1 MKIENILRKNI
12 EEYLIDQYSISSLN
26 FDISRTKK
34 DFVGHLTVVL
44 FPLIPIIKKS
54 PNDIAVEIVN
64 YVNSKSE
71 IIQDFNVIQGFLN
84 ISFKDSFLI
93 KVFDSK
99 KNEEKRKKELFL
111 IEFSSPNT
119 NKPLHLG
126 HIRNILLGDS
136 VSRIF
141 QHNSIN
147 VHKTQIINDRGIHIC
162 KSMVAWMKFG
172 NDSSPESEGLKGDHF
187 VGKYYVKYNEEFENQ
202 VKQLVLKGF
211 SEDEAKKNAQI
222 FIEAQEMLLKW
233 EANDKD
239 VINLWKKMNSWVY
252 EGFDQTYKKLN
263 VDFDSMYYES
273 NTYLTGKD
281 IVLEGLSKDIFFKK
295 EDGSIWVDLT
305 SQGLDEKLLLR
316 SDGTSVYITQDIGTA
331 YLRYKDH
338 PAMKGMIYTTGN
350 EQDYHFDVLFKVIGL
365 IGYPWSSKLKHLSYG
380 MVDLPSGKMKSREGT
395 VVDADDLIDQMVEKA
410 KSISE
415 SLGKTND
422 YSDAKKN
429 DLYKTIA
436 LGALKYHILKVDPK
450 KRILFDPNESI
461 DFNGNTGPFIQY
473 TYARIKSLEKKNS
486 NNQDF
491 SKVNITDKE
500 REIILLL
507 SEFDSIA
514 NSSYEN
520 LNPALIANYTY
531 ELVKSFNSFYQSST
545 IIGNKPINSFR
556 IQLSSKVGEQIKI
569 SMNLLGIDCQKEC
582 KKKPLQME
590 WFFLL
595 WLVLCVIICQLQQGY
610 R

>member
-99 KNEEKRKKELFL
+99 KHEEKRKKELFL

-172 NDSSPESEGLKGDHF
+172 SDSTPESEGLKGDHF
-187 VGKYYVKYNEEFENQ
+187 VGKYYVKYNEEFEHQ

-281 IVLEGLSKDIFFKK
+281 IVLEGLNKDIFFKK
-295 EDGSIWVDLT
+295 EDGSIWADLT
-305 SQGLDEKLLLR
+305 NQGLDEKLLLR

-380 MVDLPSGKMKSREGT
+380 MVDLPTGKMKSREGT

-491 SKVNITDKE
+491 SNVNITDKE

-569 SMNLLGIDCQKEC
+569 SMNLLGIDLPER
-582 KKKPLQME
+582 M
-590 WFFLL
+590 
-595 WLVLCVIICQLQQGY
+595 
-610 R
+610 

>member
-1 MKIENILRKNI
+1 MNIENILRKNI
-12 EEYLIDQYSISSLN
+12 EEYLLDQYCIPSLN

-54 PNDIAVEIVN
+54 PNDIAFEIVN
-64 YVNSKSE
+64 FLNSKSE

-93 KVFDSK
+93 SVFDSK
-99 KNEEKRKKELFL
+99 IKENKNQKELFL

-141 QHNSIN
+141 QHNSMN

-187 VGKYYVKYNEEFENQ
+187 VGKYYVKYNEEFEHQ

-281 IVLEGLSKDIFFKK
+281 IVLEGLTKDVFFKK

-338 PAMKGMIYTTGN
+338 PTMKGMIYTTGN

-422 YSDAKKN
+422 YSDHKKN
-429 DLYKTIA
+429 ELYKTIA

-450 KRILFDPNESI
+450 KRILFDPTASI

-473 TYARIKSLEKKNS
+473 TYARIKSLEKKN
-486 NNQDF
+486 NNNLDF
-491 SKVNITDKE
+491 SKVNLNENE
-500 REIILLL
+500 REIIIIL
-507 SEFDSIA
+507 SEFDLIA
-514 NSSYEN
+514 KSACKN
-520 LNPALIANYTY
+520 LNPALIANYIY
-531 ELVKSFNSFYQSST
+531 ELVKSYNSFYQSST
-545 IIGNKPINSFR
+545 ILGNKPINSFR
-556 IQLSSKVGEQIKI
+556 IQLSIKVGEQIKT
-569 SMNLLGIDCQKEC
+569 SMNLLGIDMPER
-582 KKKPLQME
+582 M
-590 WFFLL
+590 
-595 WLVLCVIICQLQQGY
+595 
-610 R
+610 

>member
-12 EEYLIDQYSISSLN
+12 EEYLLDQYSISSLN

-54 PNDIAVEIVN
+54 PNDIAFEIVN

-93 KVFDSK
+93 RVFDSK
-99 KNEEKRKKELFL
+99 KHEEKRKKELFL

-172 NDSSPESEGLKGDHF
+172 SDSTPESEGLKGDHF
-187 VGKYYVKYNEEFENQ
+187 VGKYYVKYNEEFEHQ

-281 IVLEGLSKDIFFKK
+281 IVLEGLNKDIFFKK
-295 EDGSIWVDLT
+295 EDGSIWADLT
-305 SQGLDEKLLLR
+305 NQGLDEKLLLR

-338 PAMKGMIYTTGN
+338 PDMKGMIYTTGN

-380 MVDLPSGKMKSREGT
+380 MVDLPTGKMKSREGT

-491 SKVNITDKE
+491 SNVNITDKE

-569 SMNLLGIDCQKEC
+569 SMNLLGIDLPER
-582 KKKPLQME
+582 M
-590 WFFLL
+590 
-595 WLVLCVIICQLQQGY
+595 
-610 R
+610 

>member
-12 EEYLIDQYSISSLN
+12 EEYLLDQYSISSLN

-54 PNDIAVEIVN
+54 PNDIAFEIVN

-99 KNEEKRKKELFL
+99 KHEEKRKKELFL

-136 VSRIF
+136 ISRIF

-162 KSMVAWMKFG
+162 KSMVAWLKFG
-172 NDSSPESEGLKGDHF
+172 NDSSPETEDLKGDHF
-187 VGKYYVKYNEEFENQ
+187 VGKYYVKYNEEFEHQ

-281 IVLEGLSKDIFFKK
+281 IVLEGLNKDIFFKK
-295 EDGSIWVDLT
+295 EDGSIWADLT
-305 SQGLDEKLLLR
+305 NQGLDEKLLLR

-338 PAMKGMIYTTGN
+338 PDMKGMIYTTGN
-350 EQDYHFDVLFKVIGL
+350 EQDYHFDMLFKVIGL

-380 MVDLPSGKMKSREGT
+380 MVDLPTGKMKSREGT

-491 SKVNITDKE
+491 SNVNITDKE

-569 SMNLLGIDCQKEC
+569 SMNLLGIDLPER
-582 KKKPLQME
+582 M
-590 WFFLL
+590 
-595 WLVLCVIICQLQQGY
+595 
-610 R
+610 

>member
-12 EEYLIDQYSISSLN
+12 EEYLLDQYSISSLN

-64 YVNSKSE
+64 YVNGKSE

-99 KNEEKRKKELFL
+99 KHEEKRKKELFL

-172 NDSSPESEGLKGDHF
+172 SDSTPESEGLKGDHF
-187 VGKYYVKYNEEFENQ
+187 VGKYYVKYNEEFEHQ

-239 VINLWKKMNSWVY
+239 IINLWKKMNSWVY

-281 IVLEGLSKDIFFKK
+281 IVLEGLNKDIFFKK
-295 EDGSIWVDLT
+295 EDGSIWADLT
-305 SQGLDEKLLLR
+305 NQGLDEKLLLR

-338 PAMKGMIYTTGN
+338 PDMKGMIYTTGN

-380 MVDLPSGKMKSREGT
+380 MVDLPTGKMKSREGT

-491 SKVNITDKE
+491 SNVNITDKE

-569 SMNLLGIDCQKEC
+569 SMNLLGIDLPER
-582 KKKPLQME
+582 M
-590 WFFLL
+590 
-595 WLVLCVIICQLQQGY
+595 
-610 R
+610 

>member
-12 EEYLIDQYSISSLN
+12 EEYLLDQYSISSLN

-54 PNDIAVEIVN
+54 PNDIAVEIVD

-99 KNEEKRKKELFL
+99 KHEEKRKKELFL

-172 NDSSPESEGLKGDHF
+172 SDSTPESEGLKGDHF
-187 VGKYYVKYNEEFENQ
+187 VGKYYVKYNEEFEHQ

-281 IVLEGLSKDIFFKK
+281 IVLEGLNKGIFFKK
-295 EDGSIWVDLT
+295 EDGSIWADLT
-305 SQGLDEKLLLR
+305 NQGLDEKLLLR

-338 PAMKGMIYTTGN
+338 PDMKGMIYTTGN

-491 SKVNITDKE
+491 SNVNITDKE

-569 SMNLLGIDCQKEC
+569 SMNLLGIDLPER
-582 KKKPLQME
+582 M
-590 WFFLL
+590 
-595 WLVLCVIICQLQQGY
+595 
-610 R
+610 

>member
-12 EEYLIDQYSISSLN
+12 EEYLLDQYSISSLN

-54 PNDIAVEIVN
+54 PNDIAVEIVD

-93 KVFDSK
+93 RVFDSK
-99 KNEEKRKKELFL
+99 RNEEKRKKELFL

-202 VKQLVLKGF
+202 VKQLILKGF
-211 SEDEAKKNAQI
+211 SEDEAKKNAKI

-305 SQGLDEKLLLR
+305 SKGLDEKLLLR

-422 YSDAKKN
+422 YSEAKKN

-569 SMNLLGIDCQKEC
+569 SMNLLGIDLPER
-582 KKKPLQME
+582 M
-590 WFFLL
+590 
-595 WLVLCVIICQLQQGY
+595 
-610 R
+610 

>member
-12 EEYLIDQYSISSLN
+12 EEYLLDQYSISSLN

-54 PNDIAVEIVN
+54 PNDIAFEIVN

-99 KNEEKRKKELFL
+99 KHEEKRKKELFL

-141 QHNSIN
+141 QHNSVN

-172 NDSSPESEGLKGDHF
+172 SDSTPESEGLKGDHF
-187 VGKYYVKYNEEFENQ
+187 VGKYYVKYNEEFEHQ

-281 IVLEGLSKDIFFKK
+281 IVLEGLNKDIFFKK
-295 EDGSIWVDLT
+295 EDGSIWADLT
-305 SQGLDEKLLLR
+305 NQGLDEKLLLR

-338 PAMKGMIYTTGN
+338 PDMKGMIYTTGN

-380 MVDLPSGKMKSREGT
+380 MVDLPTGKMKSREGT

-415 SLGKTND
+415 ALGKTND

-491 SKVNITDKE
+491 SNVNISDKE

-569 SMNLLGIDCQKEC
+569 SMNLLGIDLPER
-582 KKKPLQME
+582 M
-590 WFFLL
+590 
-595 WLVLCVIICQLQQGY
+595 
-610 R
+610 

>member
-12 EEYLIDQYSISSLN
+12 EEYLLDQYSISSLN

-54 PNDIAVEIVN
+54 PNDIAFEIVN

-99 KNEEKRKKELFL
+99 KHEEKRKKELFL

-172 NDSSPESEGLKGDHF
+172 SDSTPESEGLKGDHF
-187 VGKYYVKYNEEFENQ
+187 VGKYYVKYNEEFEHQ

-281 IVLEGLSKDIFFKK
+281 IVLEGLNKDIFFKK
-295 EDGSIWVDLT
+295 EDGSIWADLT
-305 SQGLDEKLLLR
+305 NQGLDEKLLLR

-338 PAMKGMIYTTGN
+338 PDMKGMIYTTGN

-569 SMNLLGIDCQKEC
+569 SMNLLGIDLPER
-582 KKKPLQME
+582 M
-590 WFFLL
+590 
-595 WLVLCVIICQLQQGY
+595 
-610 R
+610 

>member
-12 EEYLIDQYSISSLN
+12 EEYLLDQYSISSLN

-54 PNDIAVEIVN
+54 PNDIAFEIVN

-99 KNEEKRKKELFL
+99 KHEEKRKKELFL

-172 NDSSPESEGLKGDHF
+172 SDSTPESEGLKGDHF
-187 VGKYYVKYNEEFENQ
+187 VGKYYVKYNEEFEHQ

-281 IVLEGLSKDIFFKK
+281 IVLEGLNKDIFFKK
-295 EDGSIWVDLT
+295 EDGSIWADLT
-305 SQGLDEKLLLR
+305 NQGLDEKLLLR

-338 PAMKGMIYTTGN
+338 PDMKGMIYTTGN

-380 MVDLPSGKMKSREGT
+380 MVDLPTGKMKSREGT

-491 SKVNITDKE
+491 SNVNISDKE

-569 SMNLLGIDCQKEC
+569 SMNLLGIDLPER
-582 KKKPLQME
+582 M
-590 WFFLL
+590 
-595 WLVLCVIICQLQQGY
+595 
-610 R
+610 

>member
-1 MKIENILRKNI
+1 MNIENILRKNI
-12 EEYLIDQYSISSLN
+12 EEYLLDQYCIPSLN

-54 PNDIAVEIVN
+54 PNDIAFEIVN
-64 YVNSKSE
+64 FLNSKSE

-93 KVFDSK
+93 SVFDSK
-99 KNEEKRKKELFL
+99 IKENKNQKELFL

-141 QHNSIN
+141 QHNSMN

-187 VGKYYVKYNEEFENQ
+187 VGKYYVKYNEEFEHQ

-281 IVLEGLSKDIFFKK
+281 IVLEGLTKDVFFKK

-338 PAMKGMIYTTGN
+338 PTMKGMIYTTGN

-422 YSDAKKN
+422 YSDHKKN
-429 DLYKTIA
+429 ELYKTIA

-450 KRILFDPNESI
+450 KRILFDPTASI

-473 TYARIKSLEKKNS
+473 TYARIKSLEKKN
-486 NNQDF
+486 NNNLDF
-491 SKVNITDKE
+491 SKVNLNENE
-500 REIILLL
+500 REIIIIL
-507 SEFDSIA
+507 SEFDLIA
-514 NSSYEN
+514 KSACKN
-520 LNPALIANYTY
+520 LNPALIANYIY
-531 ELVKSFNSFYQSST
+531 ELVKSYNSFYQSST
-545 IIGNKPINSFR
+545 ILGNKPINSFR
-556 IQLSSKVGEQIKI
+556 IQLSLKVGEQIKT
-569 SMNLLGIDCQKEC
+569 SMNLLGIDMPER
-582 KKKPLQME
+582 M
-590 WFFLL
+590 
-595 WLVLCVIICQLQQGY
+595 
-610 R
+610 

>member
-12 EEYLIDQYSISSLN
+12 EEYLLDQYSISSLN

-93 KVFDSK
+93 RVFDSK
-99 KNEEKRKKELFL
+99 KHEEKRKKELFL

-172 NDSSPESEGLKGDHF
+172 SDSTPESEGLKGDHF
-187 VGKYYVKYNEEFENQ
+187 VGKYYVKYNEEFEHQ

-281 IVLEGLSKDIFFKK
+281 IVLEGLSEDIFFKK

-491 SKVNITDKE
+491 SNVNISDKE

-531 ELVKSFNSFYQSST
+531 ELVKSFNSYYQSST

-569 SMNLLGIDCQKEC
+569 SMNLLGIDLPER
-582 KKKPLQME
+582 M
-590 WFFLL
+590 
-595 WLVLCVIICQLQQGY
+595 
-610 R
+610 

>member
-12 EEYLIDQYSISSLN
+12 EEYLLDQYSISSLN

-54 PNDIAVEIVN
+54 PNDIAFEIVN

-71 IIQDFNVIQGFLN
+71 IIQYFNVIQGFLN

-99 KNEEKRKKELFL
+99 KHEEKRKKELFL

-172 NDSSPESEGLKGDHF
+172 SDSTPESEGLKGDHF
-187 VGKYYVKYNEEFENQ
+187 VGKYYVKYNEEFEHQ

-281 IVLEGLSKDIFFKK
+281 IVLEGLSEDIFFKK

-380 MVDLPSGKMKSREGT
+380 MVDLPTGKMKSREGT

-491 SKVNITDKE
+491 SNVNISDKE

-531 ELVKSFNSFYQSST
+531 ELVKSFNSYYQSST

-569 SMNLLGIDCQKEC
+569 SMNLLGIDLPER
-582 KKKPLQME
+582 M
-590 WFFLL
+590 
-595 WLVLCVIICQLQQGY
+595 
-610 R
+610 

>member
-12 EEYLIDQYSISSLN
+12 EEYLLDQYSIKSLN

-34 DFVGHLTVVL
+34 DFIGHFTVVL
-44 FPLIPIIKKS
+44 FPLIPLIKKS
-54 PNDIAVEIVN
+54 PNDIAIEIVN
-64 YVNSKSE
+64 YVNVNSNSE

-93 KVFDSK
+93 SVFNS
-99 KNEEKRKKELFL
+99 KNEQEKSQKDLFL

-136 VSRIF
+136 ISRIF

-162 KSMVAWMKFG
+162 KSMVAWLKFG
-172 NDSSPESEGLKGDHF
+172 NDSSPETEDLKGDHF
-187 VGKYYVKYNEEFENQ
+187 VGKYYVKYNEEFEHQ

-252 EGFDQTYKKLN
+252 DGFDQTYEKLN

-281 IVLEGLSKDIFFKK
+281 IVLDGLSKDIFFKK

-338 PAMKGMIYTTGN
+338 PEMKGMIYTTGN
-350 EQDYHFDVLFKVIGL
+350 EQDYHFDVLFKVISL
-365 IGYPWSSKLKHLSYG
+365 IEYPWSSKLKHLSYG

-410 KSISE
+410 KTISE

-429 DLYKTIA
+429 NLYKKIA

-473 TYARIKSLEKKNS
+473 TYARIKSLEKKNI
-486 NNQDF
+486 NNQDYR
-491 SKVNITDKE
+491 KVSLTEKE

-507 SEFDSIA
+507 SGFDSIA
-514 NSSYEN
+514 YSAYEN

-569 SMNLLGIDCQKEC
+569 SMNLLGVDLPER
-582 KKKPLQME
+582 M
-590 WFFLL
+590 
-595 WLVLCVIICQLQQGY
+595 
-610 R
+610 

>member
-12 EEYLIDQYSISSLN
+12 EEYLLDQYSIKSLN

-34 DFVGHLTVVL
+34 DFIGHFTVVL
-44 FPLIPIIKKS
+44 FPLIPLIKKS
-54 PNDIAVEIVN
+54 PNDIAIEIVN
-64 YVNSKSE
+64 YVNSNSE

-93 KVFDSK
+93 SIFNS
-99 KNEEKRKKELFL
+99 KNEQEKSQKDLFL

-136 VSRIF
+136 ISRIF

-162 KSMVAWMKFG
+162 KSMVAWLKFG
-172 NDSSPESEGLKGDHF
+172 NDSSPETEDLKGDHF
-187 VGKYYVKYNEEFENQ
+187 VGKYYVKYNEEFEHQ

-252 EGFDQTYKKLN
+252 DGFDQTYEKLN

-281 IVLEGLSKDIFFKK
+281 IVLDGLSKDIFFKK

-338 PAMKGMIYTTGN
+338 PEMKGMIYTTGN
-350 EQDYHFDVLFKVIGL
+350 EQDYHFDVLFKVISL
-365 IGYPWSSKLKHLSYG
+365 IEYPWSSKLKHLSYG

-410 KSISE
+410 KTISE

-429 DLYKTIA
+429 NLYKKIA

-486 NNQDF
+486 NNQDYR
-491 SKVNITDKE
+491 KVSLTEKE

-507 SEFDSIA
+507 SGFDSIA
-514 NSSYEN
+514 YSSYEN

-569 SMNLLGIDCQKEC
+569 SMNLLGVDLPER
-582 KKKPLQME
+582 M
-590 WFFLL
+590 
-595 WLVLCVIICQLQQGY
+595 
-610 R
+610 

>member
-1 MKIENILRKNI
+1 MNIENILRKNI
-12 EEYLIDQYSISSLN
+12 EEYLLDQYYIPSLN

-34 DFVGHLTVVL
+34 DFVGHLTIVL

-54 PNDIAVEIVN
+54 PSDIAFEIVN
-64 YVNSKSE
+64 FLNSKSE

-93 KVFDSK
+93 SVFDSEK
-99 KNEEKRKKELFL
+99 KENKNQKELFL

-162 KSMVAWMKFG
+162 KSMVAWIKFG

-187 VGKYYVKYNEEFENQ
+187 VGKYYVKYNEEFDRQ
-202 VKQLVLKGF
+202 VKQLVLNGF

-233 EANDKD
+233 EASDKD

-281 IVLEGLSKDIFFKK
+281 IVLEGLSKDVFFKK

-415 SLGKTND
+415 SLGKTNN
-422 YSDAKKN
+422 YSDRKKN

-473 TYARIKSLEKKNS
+473 TYARIKSLEKKNN

-491 SKVNITDKE
+491 SKVNLSEKE
-500 REIILLL
+500 REIIIIL
-507 SEFDSIA
+507 SQFDLIA
-514 NSSYEN
+514 RSACKN
-520 LNPALIANYTY
+520 LNPALIANYIY
-531 ELVKSFNSFYQSST
+531 ELVKSYNSFYQSST
-545 IIGNKPINSFR
+545 ILGNKPINSFR
-556 IQLSSKVGEQIKI
+556 IQLSSKVGEQIKT
-569 SMNLLGIDCQKEC
+569 SMELLGIDMPER
-582 KKKPLQME
+582 M
-590 WFFLL
+590 
-595 WLVLCVIICQLQQGY
+595 
-610 R
+610 

>member
-1 MKIENILRKNI
+1 MNIENILRKNI
-12 EEYLIDQYSISSLN
+12 EEYLLDQYCIPSLN

-54 PNDIAVEIVN
+54 PNDIAFEIVN
-64 YVNSKSE
+64 FLNSKSE

-93 KVFDSK
+93 SVFDSK
-99 KNEEKRKKELFL
+99 IKENKNQKELFL

-187 VGKYYVKYNEEFENQ
+187 VGKYYVKYNEEFEHQ

-281 IVLEGLSKDIFFKK
+281 IVLEGLTKDVFFKK

-338 PAMKGMIYTTGN
+338 PTMKGMIYTTGN

-422 YSDAKKN
+422 YSDHKKN
-429 DLYKTIA
+429 ELYKTIA

-450 KRILFDPNESI
+450 KRILFDPTASI

-473 TYARIKSLEKKNS
+473 TYARIKSLEKKN
-486 NNQDF
+486 NNNLDF
-491 SKVNITDKE
+491 SKVNLNENE
-500 REIILLL
+500 REIIIIL
-507 SEFDSIA
+507 SEFDLIA
-514 NSSYEN
+514 KSACKN
-520 LNPALIANYTY
+520 LNPALIANYIY
-531 ELVKSFNSFYQSST
+531 ELVKSYNSFYQSST
-545 IIGNKPINSFR
+545 ILGNKPINSFR
-556 IQLSSKVGEQIKI
+556 IQLSLKVGEQIKT
-569 SMNLLGIDCQKEC
+569 SMNLLGIDMPER
-582 KKKPLQME
+582 M
-590 WFFLL
+590 
-595 WLVLCVIICQLQQGY
+595 
-610 R
+610 

>member
-12 EEYLIDQYSISSLN
+12 EEYLLDQYSIKSLN

-34 DFVGHLTVVL
+34 DFIGHFTVVL
-44 FPLIPIIKKS
+44 FPLIPLIKKS
-54 PNDIAVEIVN
+54 PNDIAIEIVN
-64 YVNSKSE
+64 YVNVNSNSE

-93 KVFDSK
+93 SIFNSR
-99 KNEEKRKKELFL
+99 NEQEKSQKDLFL

-136 VSRIF
+136 ISRIF

-162 KSMVAWMKFG
+162 KSMVAWLKFG
-172 NDSSPESEGLKGDHF
+172 NDSSPETEDLKGDHF
-187 VGKYYVKYNEEFENQ
+187 VGKYYVKYNEEFEHQ

-252 EGFDQTYKKLN
+252 DGFDQTYEKLN

-281 IVLEGLSKDIFFKK
+281 IVLDGLSKDIFFKK

-338 PAMKGMIYTTGN
+338 PEMKGMIYTTGN
-350 EQDYHFDVLFKVIGL
+350 EQDYHFDVLFKVISL
-365 IGYPWSSKLKHLSYG
+365 IEYPWSSKLKHLSYG

-410 KSISE
+410 KTISE

-429 DLYKTIA
+429 NLYKKIA

-486 NNQDF
+486 NNQDYRRV
-491 SKVNITDKE
+491 SLTEKE

-507 SEFDSIA
+507 SGFDSIA
-514 NSSYEN
+514 YSSYEN

-569 SMNLLGIDCQKEC
+569 SMNLLGVDLPER
-582 KKKPLQME
+582 M
-590 WFFLL
+590 
-595 WLVLCVIICQLQQGY
+595 
-610 R
+610 

>member
-1 MKIENILRKNI
+1 MNIENILRKNI
-12 EEYLIDQYSISSLN
+12 QKYLLDQYSIPSLD

-34 DFVGHLTVVL
+34 DFIGHLTVVL

-54 PNDIAVEIVN
+54 PNDIAFEIVN
-64 YVNSKSE
+64 YVNCKTE

-93 KVFDSK
+93 SVFDSK
-99 KNEEKRKKELFL
+99 NKEHKNQNELFL

-136 VSRIF
+136 ISRIF

-187 VGKYYVKYNEEFENQ
+187 VGKYYVRYNDEFEHQ

-211 SEDEAKKNAQI
+211 SEDEAKKNSQI

-239 VINLWKKMNSWVY
+239 VMNLWKKMNSWVY

-281 IVLEGLSKDIFFKK
+281 IVLEGLSKDVFFKK

-415 SLGKTND
+415 SLGKIND
-422 YSDAKKN
+422 YSDHKKN

-450 KRILFDPNESI
+450 KRILFDPNASI

-473 TYARIKSLEKKNS
+473 TYARIKSLEKKNKNS
-486 NNQDF
+486 LDF
-491 SKVNITDKE
+491 SKVNLNEKE
-500 REIILLL
+500 REIIIIL
-507 SEFDSIA
+507 SEFDLISKSA
-514 NSSYEN
+514 CKN
-520 LNPALIANYTY
+520 LNPALIANYIY
-531 ELVKSFNSFYQSST
+531 ELVKSYNSFYQSST
-545 IIGNKPINSFR
+545 ILGNKPINSFR
-556 IQLSSKVGEQIKI
+556 IHLSTKVGEQIKT
-569 SMNLLGIDCQKEC
+569 SMDLLGIDMPER
-582 KKKPLQME
+582 M
-590 WFFLL
+590 
-595 WLVLCVIICQLQQGY
+595 
-610 R
+610 

>member
-12 EEYLIDQYSISSLN
+12 EEYLLDQYSISSLN

-54 PNDIAVEIVN
+54 PNDIAFEIVN

-99 KNEEKRKKELFL
+99 KHEEKRKKELFL

-187 VGKYYVKYNEEFENQ
+187 VGKYYVKYNEEFEHQ

-281 IVLEGLSKDIFFKK
+281 IVLEGLNKDIFFKK
-295 EDGSIWVDLT
+295 EDGSIWADLT
-305 SQGLDEKLLLR
+305 NQGLDEKLLLR

-338 PAMKGMIYTTGN
+338 PDMKGMIYTTGN

-380 MVDLPSGKMKSREGT
+380 MVDLPTGKMKSREGT

-491 SKVNITDKE
+491 SNVNITDKE

-569 SMNLLGIDCQKEC
+569 SMNLLGIDLPER
-582 KKKPLQME
+582 M
-590 WFFLL
+590 
-595 WLVLCVIICQLQQGY
+595 
-610 R
+610 